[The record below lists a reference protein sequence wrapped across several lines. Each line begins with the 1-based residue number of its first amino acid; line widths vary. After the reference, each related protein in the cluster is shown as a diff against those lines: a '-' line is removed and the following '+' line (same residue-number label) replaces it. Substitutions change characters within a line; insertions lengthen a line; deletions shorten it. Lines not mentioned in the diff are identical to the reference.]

1 MKNQIMNTS
10 CVRFMSLTPLVGAIL
25 VMASPVFGSEQDTL
39 RHLREQAAQEGWT
52 FNVGANPATEI
63 PLVNLT
69 GVVVP
74 ENWRADAP
82 FDDITVP
89 VSSGLPSAWDW
100 RTQQGSETVPAI
112 RNQGQCGSC
121 WAFAVMGSLE
131 SGVGIRDGSAPDLS
145 EQWLV
150 SCCGLGGCNG
160 EWPGNAAN
168 YLLANGP
175 LDQCGLRGAGWEAD
189 FPYQAADVP
198 CTCPEDRPYTIESWA
213 FIGPQWGTPSEA
225 QLKQAILDY
234 GPITVCVYADSAF
247 QYYTGDVFNA
257 CTSGSVNHAVV
268 LVGWDDAQGSDGV
281 WILRNS
287 WGSWWGEGGYM
298 RIEYGCSSIGYGGLY
313 LNVGN
318 NGACCFGE
326 YCASGPEETCQNAGG
341 TFLGVG
347 VSCEASSCV
356 ASCAGDVTG
365 DGLVGASDLLA
376 IISAW
381 GCVECEDEDIDGNGV
396 VTTGDLLQLL
406 AAWGH
411 CE

>member
-1 MKNQIMNTS
+1 MKNQMMNTS
-10 CVRFMSLTPLVGAIL
+10 CVRFRSLAPLIGSIL

-74 ENWRADAP
+74 ENWRVGAN
-82 FDDITVP
+82 FDDIAVP
-89 VSSGLPSAWDW
+89 ASSGLPSAWDW
-100 RTQQGSETVPAI
+100 RTEQGSGTVPPI

-150 SCCGLGGCNG
+150 SCCGLGGCSG
-160 EWPGNAAN
+160 EWSGNAAN

-175 LDQCGLRGAGWEAD
+175 LDQCGLRGAPWEAD
-189 FPYQAADVP
+189 FPYQGADVP

-257 CTSGSVNHAVV
+257 CTSSDVNHAVV

-298 RIEYGCSSIGYGGLY
+298 RIEYGCSRIGYGGLY

-318 NGACCFGE
+318 IGACCFGE
-326 YCASGPEETCQNAGG
+326 YCVSSPEETCQNAGG

-356 ASCAGDVTG
+356 VPCVGDITG
-365 DGLVGASDLLA
+365 DGLVDTSDLLEL
-376 IISAW
+376 ISAW
-381 GCVECEDEDIDGNGV
+381 DCADCQAEDVDGDGI
-396 VTTGDLLQLL
+396 VTAGDLLQLL
-406 AAWGH
+406 AAWGA
-411 CE
+411 CP

>member
-1 MKNQIMNTS
+1 MKNQMMNTS
-10 CVRFMSLTPLVGAIL
+10 CVRFRSLAPLVGSIL

-39 RHLREQAAQEGWT
+39 RHLREQADQEGWT

-74 ENWRADAP
+74 ENWRVDAP

-131 SGVGIRDGSAPDLS
+131 CGVGIRDGSAPDLS

-175 LDQCGLRGAGWEAD
+175 LDQCGLRVAPWEAD
-189 FPYQAADVP
+189 FPYQGADVP

-257 CTSGSVNHAVV
+257 CTNGDVNHAVV

-298 RIEYGCSSIGYGGLY
+298 RMEYGCSRIGYGGLY

-326 YCASGPEETCQNAGG
+326 YCVSGPEEACQNAGG

-356 ASCAGDVTG
+356 ASCVGDVTG
-365 DGLVGASDLLA
+365 DGLVGVNDVLAVVAAWGSDDPDADVNSDGIAGTDDLLA
-376 IISAW
+376 VIANW
-381 GCVECEDEDIDGNGV
+381 GPCE
-396 VTTGDLLQLL
+396 
-406 AAWGH
+406 
-411 CE
+411 